1 MPPMVT
7 VVPPPVN
14 PLCPHLGTLP
24 DTVGGMAVDERRQFA
39 KRLRRLR
46 NKRGLSM
53 QQLADASAISYS
65 YVRSMEAG
73 IKNPPSSDVLQR
85 IARVLEISVDE
96 LLSDDSTAQHL
107 ADLREAKEAY
117 EAGIAAQER
126 IGRVELSGSIV
137 AKSSMTANLTV
148 TPGPKSRAY
157 DTWAKINEL
166 AGDNPDAWEELDD
179 ILDGLVDKLERKG

>member
-1 MPPMVT
+1 MSASGRFQQRLRALVEDRKMPPKEV
-7 VVPPPVN
+7 
-14 PLCPHLGTLP
+14 
-24 DTVGGMAVDERRQFA
+24 ARRS
-39 KRLRRLR
+39 
-46 NKRGLSM
+46 GLSANYIRVLM
-53 QQLADASAISYS
+53 SNTQEAREPSLSAT
-65 YVRSMEAG
+65 
-73 IKNPPSSDVLQR
+73 QR
-85 IARVLEISVDE
+85 IATALGVSVEE
-96 LLSDDSTAQHL
+96 LIGDDSEAQRQRE
-107 ADLREAKEAY
+107 LRQAKEAY

-166 AGDNPDAWEELDD
+166 AGDSPDAWEELDD